1 MQVSFQP
8 ETYVHVRLVL
18 EPEPQESNALHA
30 TGTATCSNSTAA
42 AAAVQ
47 SVVQQDPYAAVA
59 VPSMAASRPPCIE
72 ASEMSFIQMVR
83 TDDLAVAGDRPIA
96 ADADVAIV
104 DPDVADSQFEFMTNL
119 AAEAVTLDASWLV
132 ENSFTA
138 PQPVGTV
145 LQLASSLSPMDVDQK
160 EGTNEHR
167 WRLRLKLDYEETVK
181 VEVKPVE
188 SSSKVTIHGT
198 LLLMQHRDQEGSD

>member
-1 MQVSFQP
+1 
-8 ETYVHVRLVL
+8 
-18 EPEPQESNALHA
+18 
-30 TGTATCSNSTAA
+30 
-42 AAAVQ
+42 
-47 SVVQQDPYAAVA
+47 
-59 VPSMAASRPPCIE
+59 MAASRPPCIE

-188 SSSKVTIHGT
+188 SSSKTLETLGAVSSASKLPNKRKRGYVT
-198 LLLMQHRDQEGSD
+198 GSAAAIDLTDHDASYQGYSRQLVPNKRKASSVGLTDSATAMPAAPLNMGGSS